1 MTTAPHPVLTEA
13 ERAPYRRNLRV
24 YLLFYALYDLQ
35 MWMAIWVTFLIED
48 IGLSFT
54 AITTIA
60 VPFWLIVAFGQVPAG
75 AIADRWGRA
84 WSLRAG
90 SLVFG
95 LSMLILGAANSL
107 EMVIVSW
114 VVWAFAMIMVM
125 GADSALLHD
134 SLKALGREREFEKWA
149 GRTFAV
155 RSASI
160 VVATLAGGA
169 IAGEFGLRLPI
180 LLGVI
185 ASTLACLAAFQLREP
200 PTSGVV
206 TRVSYRDTFSTA
218 TRTVWRLPAVR
229 GVIAFVAVLLAG
241 TMTSEYLLQPFLLRH
256 DVEVGFTFSAL
267 QVPVRVMG
275 IVGAVFAFWWV
286 GKVGERAALG
296 LLPLAVLG
304 AYVGLT
310 LVDSLGAIGFLMF
323 AGLVRAAALPLAEG
337 YINRRVP
344 SDQRATILSLNHMA
358 FALLVVFTL
367 PLLGFAV
374 DRWDVRWT
382 FGGAAAVMAVLTL
395 IIGTLW
401 ARAHTQPADVA
412 PAGTA
417 TAWPRGSLLVG
428 VMKGQA
434 RSGD

>member
-1 MTTAPHPVLTEA
+1 MTTAPTPALTAA
-13 ERAPYRRNLRV
+13 ERAPFQRNLRV

-54 AITTIA
+54 AITTIG

-90 SLVFG
+90 ALIFG
-95 LSMLILGAANSL
+95 LAMLILGAANSL

-114 VVWAFAMIMVM
+114 VVWAFAMILVM

-169 IAGEFGLRLPI
+169 IAGEFGLRVTI

-185 ASTLACLAAFQLREP
+185 ASVLSCLVAFQLREP
-200 PTSGVV
+200 PTSGAV

-218 TRTVWRLPAVR
+218 TRTVWGLPAVR
-229 GVIAFVAVLLAG
+229 AVIAFVAILLAG

-267 QVPVRVMG
+267 QVPVRMMG

-286 GKVGERAALG
+286 GKAGERAALG
-296 LLPLAVLG
+296 VLPLALLG

-310 LVDSLGAIGFLMF
+310 LVDNLGAIGFLMF
-323 AGLVRAAALPLAEG
+323 AGLVRAAALPLVEG

-374 DRWDVRWT
+374 DRWDVRST
-382 FGGAAAVMAVLTL
+382 FGGAAAIMAVLTL
-395 IIGTLW
+395 ILGTIW
-401 ARAHTQPADVA
+401 VRAHTQPAGTA
-412 PAGTA
+412 PADTSTA
-417 TAWPRGSLLVG
+417 MPQGAVLVG

-434 RSGD
+434 GSGD

>member
-1 MTTAPHPVLTEA
+1 VTTAPHPVLTEA